1 MTDERAVEAGQMSR
15 QARVDLPQADTIG
28 YFEPNQLTR
37 LTNDGRLYVVAD
49 GVSGTASGQIAAQ
62 YAVKKV
68 LHRFYTL
75 TTPDPQAR
83 LLEVIQETNKD
94 IFDHNLQQPEKRP
107 MATALMAALIH
118 NNTLFV
124 ANVGDS
130 RVYVV
135 WDQDIERL
143 DARSETPASARA
155 ENTDEV
161 QTQAK
166 MPLPEPAEMAEEK
179 PAKPEPPAAS
189 VPRLPQG
196 LGLES
201 QVEIEHYTRRLFAGD
216 VALLCTGGLSG
227 YVTEKEIARAITQH
241 GPEQAIQRLLALAA
255 QRGSQDHLALSATRV
270 LSSPVIA
277 PAATPKPAPP
287 APKWSDWDTTPKPPS
302 PIPTPPLAQ
311 TSKLPAPADG
321 QPQTGETPASLLDD
335 EPQRRWPMVAG
346 GALGLIVLCA
356 MAWLVGRLLLP
367 AELIASIPLF
377 GEGETAISE
386 QDVVQEALEPE
397 TGDQASAP
405 ANEVGP
411 TPEGEA
417 EVTPVAQSSSPVPTP
432 EATFVSPVS
441 TPAAA
446 SEPPTATATP
456 GPTVLADPPTPSPT
470 PPPTIELPPDCEN
483 RARFGR
489 DVTVEDGTQFAPAE
503 QFEKTW
509 LLENAG
515 ECPWGPGYTV
525 RLIEGDRMG
534 IETTVPL
541 VEVIQPNGNGE
552 ITVPM
557 IAPAAA
563 GTYRGDWQLYDL
575 NGQAFGPEFY
585 LEIEVVAPDATAL
598 AESDLTTLYDFL
610 ANAGEAIWTSGE
622 VTYPLQ
628 ESGINETMDL
638 PAPRG
643 LIVRGPAQL
652 RGNVASQSE
661 VLLTYPHQEL
671 GFIEGRYAVD
681 QPLQPT
687 DALAATVGFIKES
700 ILSDDGVTFEV
711 VFTAGDGSE
720 QVILSRLVQ
729 YQDSPATEIQ
739 PLVGLQ
745 PGQTGTFTLRVRGGD
760 SPRQDWAVWI
770 DVRLIRP

>member
-15 QARVDLPQADTIG
+15 QANVDLPQADTIG
-28 YFEPNQLTR
+28 CFEPNQLTR
-37 LTNDGRLYVVAD
+37 LTDDGRLYVVAD
-49 GVSGTASGQIAAQ
+49 GVSGSTAGQIAAQ

-75 TTPDPQAR
+75 TTPDPHAR

-130 RVYVV
+130 RVYVI

-143 DARSETPASARA
+143 DSQSDQPLASATA
-155 ENTDEV
+155 ESSDDV

-166 MPLPEPAEMAEEK
+166 MLTPEPPAPVETLEEK

-189 VPRLPQG
+189 APRPPQG
-196 LGLES
+196 LGLEL
-201 QVEIEHYTRRLFAGD
+201 QVKIETYTRRLFAGD
-216 VALLCTGGLSG
+216 MVLLCTGGLSG
-227 YVTEKEIARAITQH
+227 YVTEKEIARAVTQH
-241 GPEQAIQRLLALAA
+241 GPEQAIQRLLALAV
-255 QRGSQDHLALSATRV
+255 QRGSRDHLALSATRV

-277 PAATPKPAPP
+277 PAVTPKPVPP
-287 APKWSDWDTTPKPPS
+287 APKWSDWDTTPKPLS
-302 PIPTPPLAQ
+302 PVQTPPMAQ
-311 TSKLPAPADG
+311 TSKLAAPVDS
-321 QPQTGETPASLLDD
+321 QPKTDEAPSSLLDD
-335 EPQRRWPMVAG
+335 EPQRRWPIFAG
-346 GALGLIVLCA
+346 GALVLIVLCA

-367 AELIASIPLF
+367 VELVASIPLF
-377 GEGETAISE
+377 GEGETAVSE
-386 QDVVQEALEPE
+386 QDVVQDALEPG
-397 TGDQASAP
+397 TNDQASS
-405 ANEVGP
+405 
-411 TPEGEA
+411 TTDEA
-417 EVTPVAQSSSPVPTP
+417 GVTLVAESSSPLPTP

-441 TPAAA
+441 TPVAAA
-446 SEPPTATATP
+446 EQPTATATLT
-456 GPTVLADPPTPSPT
+456 PTVPADTPTPSPT
-470 PPPTIELPPDCEN
+470 PLPTIEAPAGCEN
-483 RARFGR
+483 SARFVR
-489 DVTVEDGTQFAPAE
+489 DVTVEDGTQFTPAE

-515 ECPWGPGYTV
+515 DCPWGPGYTV

-534 IETTVPL
+534 AEAAVSL
-541 VEVIQPNGNGE
+541 VEVTQPNGSGE

-575 NGQAFGPEFY
+575 NGEVFGPKFY
-585 LEIEVVAPDATAL
+585 LEIEVTALDATTL

-610 ANAGEAIWTSGE
+610 ASANEATWTSGE
-622 VTYPLQ
+622 VAYPLQ
-628 ESGINETMDL
+628 ESNINEAMDL
-638 PAPRG
+638 PAPKG

-652 RGNVASQSE
+652 RGSVVDSQSD
-661 VLLTYPHQEL
+661 VLLAYPHQEL
-671 GFIEGRYAVD
+671 GLIEGRYDVD

-720 QVILSRLVQ
+720 HVILSRLVQ
-729 YQDSPATEIQ
+729 YQDSPVTEIQ
-739 PLVGLQ
+739 PLVGIE
-745 PGQTGTFTLRVRGGD
+745 PGQSGTFTLRVLGGD

>member
-15 QARVDLPQADTIG
+15 QANVDLPQADTIG
-28 YFEPNQLTR
+28 CFEPNQLIR
-37 LTNDGRLYVVAD
+37 LTDDGRLYVVAD
-49 GVSGTASGQIAAQ
+49 GVSGSTSGQIAAQ
-62 YAVKKV
+62 YAVKKI

-83 LLEVIQETNKD
+83 LLEVIQETNKE
-94 IFDHNLQQPEKRP
+94 IFDHNLEQPEKRP

-118 NNTLFV
+118 NNKLFV

-143 DARSETPASARA
+143 NSQSDETPASARA
-155 ENTDEV
+155 ESTDEV

-166 MPLPEPAEMAEEK
+166 MPATLAPAPVKTSEEK
-179 PAKPEPPAAS
+179 PAKPEPPAAT
-189 VPRLPQG
+189 VPRPPQG
-196 LGLES
+196 LGLEP
-201 QVEIEHYTRRLFAGD
+201 QVEIETYTRRLFAGD
-216 VALLCTGGLSG
+216 MVLLCTGGLSG

-241 GPEQAIQRLLALAA
+241 EPAQAIQRLLALAA
-255 QRGSQDHLALSATRV
+255 QRGSQDHLALSVTRV

-287 APKWSDWDTTPKPPS
+287 APKWSDWNTRPKPSS
-302 PIPTPPLAQ
+302 PVQTPPMAQ
-311 TSKLPAPADG
+311 TSKLAAPVDS
-321 QPQTGETPASLLDD
+321 QPQTDEASSSLLDDD
-335 EPQRRWPMVAG
+335 EPQRRWPIFAG
-346 GALGLIVLCA
+346 GALVLIVLCA

-367 AELIASIPLF
+367 AELVASIPLF
-377 GEGETAISE
+377 GEGETAVSE
-386 QDVVQEALEPE
+386 QDVVQDALEPE
-397 TGDQASAP
+397 TNDQASSTAD
-405 ANEVGP
+405 
-411 TPEGEA
+411 EA
-417 EVTPVAQSSSPVPTP
+417 GVTLVAESSSPLPTP

-446 SEPPTATATP
+446 SEQPTATATLT
-456 GPTVLADPPTPSPT
+456 PTVPVDTPTPSPT
-470 PPPTIELPPDCEN
+470 PLPTIEVPAGCEN
-483 RARFGR
+483 SARFGR

-515 ECPWGPGYTV
+515 DCPWGPGYTV
-525 RLIEGDRMG
+525 RLIEGDRLG
-534 IETTVPL
+534 AETAASL
-541 VEVIQPNGNGE
+541 VEITQPGGNGE

-575 NGQAFGPEFY
+575 NGEAFGPKFY
-585 LEIEVVAPDATAL
+585 LEIEVTAPDASTL

-610 ANAGEAIWTSGE
+610 ANAGEATWTSGE

-628 ESGINETMDL
+628 ESDINETMDL
-638 PAPRG
+638 PAPNG
-643 LIVRGPAQL
+643 LLVRGPAQL
-652 RGNVASQSE
+652 RGSVVDSQSD
-661 VLLTYPHQEL
+661 VLLAYPHQEL
-671 GFIEGRYAVD
+671 GLIEGRYDVD

-711 VFTAGDGSE
+711 VFTAADGSE
-720 QVILSRLVQ
+720 HVILSRLVQ
-729 YQDSPATEIQ
+729 YQDSPVTEIQ
-739 PLVGLQ
+739 PLAGLE
-745 PGQTGTFTLRVRGGD
+745 PGQTGTFTLRVLGGD
-760 SPRQDWAVWI
+760 SSRQDWAVWI

>member
-15 QARVDLPQADTIG
+15 QANVDLPQADTIG
-28 YFEPNQLTR
+28 RFEPNQLPR
-37 LTNDGRLYVVAD
+37 LTDDGRLYVVAD
-49 GVSGTASGQIAAQ
+49 GVSGSVSGQIAAQ

-118 NNTLFV
+118 NNKLFV

-130 RVYVV
+130 RVYVI

-143 DARSETPASARA
+143 DSQSEPPASARA
-155 ENTDEV
+155 ENTDDV

-166 MPLPEPAEMAEEK
+166 MPAPELPAMVETPEEE
-179 PAKPEPPAAS
+179 PAKPEVPPAS
-189 VPRLPQG
+189 VPSPPQG

-201 QVEIEHYTRRLFAGD
+201 QVEIETYTRRLFAGD
-216 VALLCTGGLSG
+216 VVLLCTGGLSG

-255 QRGSQDHLALSATRV
+255 QRGSRDHLALSATRV

-277 PAATPKPAPP
+277 PAATPKPVPL
-287 APKWSDWDTTPKPPS
+287 APKWSDWDTTPKPTRPVQ
-302 PIPTPPLAQ
+302 TPPMAQ
-311 TSKLPAPADG
+311 TSKLAAPAAS
-321 QPQTGETPASLLDD
+321 QPKTDEASSSLLDD
-335 EPQRRWPMVAG
+335 DGPQRRWPMFAG
-346 GALGLIVLCA
+346 GALVLIVLCA

-367 AELIASIPLF
+367 AELLASIPLF
-377 GEGETAISE
+377 GEDESAIFE
-386 QDVVQEALEPE
+386 QEVVQNALEPE
-397 TGDQASAP
+397 SSDQAGSTADETGPAP
-405 ANEVGP
+405 EADVTLAAESSSPLP
-411 TPEGEA
+411 TPE
-417 EVTPVAQSSSPVPTP
+417 TN
-432 EATFVSPVS
+432 FVSPVS

-446 SEPPTATATP
+446 SEQPTATTVPTP
-456 GPTVLADPPTPSPT
+456 ANTPTPSPT
-470 PPPTIELPPDCEN
+470 PLPTIEVPAGCEN
-483 RARFGR
+483 RARFVR
-489 DVTVEDGTQFAPAE
+489 DVNVEDGTQFAPAE
-503 QFEKTW
+503 PFEKTW

-515 ECPWGPGYTV
+515 DCPWGPGYTV

-534 IETTVPL
+534 VENTVPL
-541 VEVIQPNGNGE
+541 VEVTQPDGNGE

-563 GTYRGDWQLYDL
+563 GAYRGDWQLYDL
-575 NGQAFGPEFY
+575 NGEAFGPKFY
-585 LEIEVVAPDATAL
+585 LEIEVTAPDASSL

-610 ANAGEAIWTSGE
+610 ANAGEATWTSGE
-622 VTYPLQ
+622 VAYPLQ
-628 ESGINETMDL
+628 ESAINETMDL
-638 PAPRG
+638 PAPKG

-652 RGNVASQSE
+652 RGNADSQSD

-671 GFIEGRYAVD
+671 GFIEGRYDVD

-711 VFTAGDGSE
+711 VFTASDGSE

-739 PLVGLQ
+739 PLVGIQ
-745 PGQTGTFTLRVRGGD
+745 PGQTGSFTLRVLGGD